1 MEDTFSPVPHNQYW
15 SEKAPFLGKWLWLLF
30 WMVIPQALASLLNS
44 DLFGPEPVFRYT
56 YLFVPQYVIR
66 FLGILLKVIYY
77 LGCGLVLLKLS
88 PILDRYRTSGICYLA
103 GGVVTIATDLLPVS
117 DETST
122 LALLVSLAGL
132 LGVLALLAAE
142 YQECMGHSEL
152 LEDLNLDL
160 SRKWKKLWKL
170 FIGCYAALF
179 VSVLLL
185 FVSALLGL
193 FVTLAGTLGLLA
205 VMILK
210 LIYLYRT
217 AMFFRRFPREAP
229 EAGDAAP

>member
-1 MEDTFSPVPHNQYW
+1 MEDSFGAVPHNQYW
-15 SEKAPFLGKWLWLLF
+15 SEKAPFLSKWLWLLF

-56 YLFVPQYVIR
+56 YLFVPQYMIR

-103 GGVVTIATDLLPVS
+103 GGVVTTATDLLPVS

-122 LALLVSLAGL
+122 LALWISLAGL
-132 LGVLALLAAE
+132 LGVLLLLAAE

-160 SRKWKKLWKL
+160 SRQWKKLWKL

-179 VSVLLL
+179 VSVMLL

-205 VMILK
+205 VMIVK

-217 AMFFRRFPREAP
+217 AMFFRHFPKAEL
-229 EAGDAAP
+229 

>member
-1 MEDTFSPVPHNQYW
+1 MEDSFGAAARNQRW
-15 SEKAPFLGKWLWLLF
+15 SEKAPFLSKWLWLLF
-30 WMVIPQALASLLNS
+30 WLVIPQALASLLSGN
-44 DLFGPEPVFRYT
+44 
-56 YLFVPQYVIR
+56 VIPADYSALLL
-66 FLGILLKVIYY
+66 LGKIFQLIYY
-77 LGCGLVLLKLS
+77 LGCGLVMLKLS
-88 PILDRYRTSGICYLA
+88 PILSRYRTAGLCYLI
-103 GGVVTIATDLLPVS
+103 GGVVTTATDLLPVS

-122 LALLVSLAGL
+122 LALWISLAGL
-132 LGVLALLAAE
+132 LGLLLLLAAE

-160 SRKWKKLWKL
+160 PRQWKKLWKL

-179 VSVLLL
+179 VSVMLL

-205 VMILK
+205 VMIVK

-217 AMFFRRFPREAP
+217 AMFFRHFPKAEL
-229 EAGDAAP
+229 

>member
-15 SEKAPFLGKWLWLLF
+15 SEKAPFLSKWLWLLF
-30 WMVIPQALASLLNS
+30 WLVIPQALASLLS
-44 DLFGPEPVFRYT
+44 GD
-56 YLFVPQYVIR
+56 VIPADYSALLL
-66 FLGILLKVIYY
+66 LGKIFQLIYY

-152 LEDLNLDL
+152 LEDVNLDL
-160 SRKWKKLWKL
+160 SRQWKKLWKL

-217 AMFFRRFPREAP
+217 AMFFRRFPRETP

>member
-1 MEDTFSPVPHNQYW
+1 MEDSFGAAARNQRW
-15 SEKAPFLGKWLWLLF
+15 SEKAPFLSKWLWLLF
-30 WMVIPQALASLLNS
+30 WLVIPQGLASLLSGN
-44 DLFGPEPVFRYT
+44 
-56 YLFVPQYVIR
+56 VIPADYSALLL
-66 FLGILLKVIYY
+66 LGKIFQLIYY
-77 LGCGLVLLKLS
+77 LGCGLVMLKLS
-88 PILDRYRTSGICYLA
+88 PILSRYRTAGLCYLI
-103 GGVVTIATDLLPVS
+103 GGVVTTATDLLPVS

-122 LALLVSLAGL
+122 LALWISLAGL
-132 LGVLALLAAE
+132 LGVLLLLAAE

-160 SRKWKKLWKL
+160 SRQWKKLWKL

-179 VSVLLL
+179 VSVMLL

-205 VMILK
+205 GMIVK

-217 AMFFRRFPREAP
+217 AMFFRQFPRA
-229 EAGDAAP
+229 DM

>member
-1 MEDTFSPVPHNQYW
+1 MEDSFGAAARNQRW
-15 SEKAPFLGKWLWLLF
+15 SEKAPFLSKWLWLLF
-30 WMVIPQALASLLNS
+30 WLVIPQALASLLSGN
-44 DLFGPEPVFRYT
+44 
-56 YLFVPQYVIR
+56 VIPADYSALLL
-66 FLGILLKVIYY
+66 LGKIFQLIYY
-77 LGCGLVLLKLS
+77 LGCGLVMLKLS
-88 PILDRYRTSGICYLA
+88 PILSRYRTAGLCYLI
-103 GGVVTIATDLLPVS
+103 GGVVTTATDLLPVS

-122 LALLVSLAGL
+122 LALWISLVGL
-132 LGVLALLAAE
+132 LGVLLLLAAE

-160 SRKWKKLWKL
+160 SRQWKKLWKL

-179 VSVLLL
+179 VSVMLL

-205 VMILK
+205 VMIVK

-217 AMFFRRFPREAP
+217 AMFFRQFPKAEL
-229 EAGDAAP
+229 